1 MEKEEKKELLKI
13 LNNVFSP
20 TSPIKRK
27 DFFFGR
33 RTQLEDVVD
42 AINEIGQH
50 AILYGERGVGK
61 TSLANIMYDS
71 YTNLYPVKVTC
82 NREDEFITLWD
93 RAFRELKF
101 AKTTSGSTFSQAE
114 IKNIDKV
121 INELNNGQLVTP
133 ALVESL
139 MRQLKGSKFLYI
151 FDEFD
156 NIRTKK
162 IRSSFADLVKS
173 LSDNVENVTITLV
186 GIGDDVEELVGSHR
200 SLERCLKQIKM
211 PRMSDKEAGA
221 IIDNGLNQLGIKI
234 SKLVRQ
240 SIIEFSSGFP
250 HYIHLLC
257 KYGAKE
263 IIENG
268 KTEFNNAYLQIAIKN
283 GIDNTSGHLRSSY
296 QKAIVDSNN
305 KSKWEDVVN
314 SCANGNTDTFNC
326 FSTKDVLD
334 EYNKLTG
341 KKVKNGNITYNLNKL
356 CEKERGEILLKSGKG
371 VNTRYRFINPMMR
384 AFVKLKAN
392 VNKTNI

>member
-1 MEKEEKKELLKI
+1 MEKNKEELLKT

-20 TSPIKRK
+20 ISPIKRK

-33 RTQLEDVVD
+33 RTQLEHVVD
-42 AINEIGQH
+42 AINEVGQH

-71 YTNLYPVKVTC
+71 YTNLYPVKITC
-82 NREDEFITLWD
+82 NREDEFITIWN
-93 RAFRELKF
+93 RAFTELKS
-101 AKTTSGSTFSQAE
+101 ARTTSGTTFSESE

-121 INELNNGQLVTP
+121 KAELNNGQIVTP

-139 MRQLKGSKFLYI
+139 MRQLKGAKFLYI

-162 IRSSFADLVKS
+162 IRSSFADLIKS
-173 LSDNVENVTITLV
+173 LSDNVENVTIVLV

-211 PRMSDKEAGA
+211 PRMSEDEAGA
-221 IIDNGLNQLGIKI
+221 IIDNGLNQLDIKI
-234 SKLVRQ
+234 YKTVRQ

-268 KTEFNNAYLQIAIKN
+268 KKEFNNAYLQIAIKN

-305 KSKWEDVVN
+305 KSKWEDIVY
-314 SCANGNTDTFNC
+314 SCANANTDMFNC
-326 FSTKDVLD
+326 FSTKDVLN
-334 EYNKLTG
+334 EYNKAID
-341 KKVKNGNITYNLNKL
+341 KKAKNGNITYNLNKL
-356 CEKERGEILLKSGKG
+356 CDKERGEILSKLGKG

-392 VNKTNI
+392 INKTNIQ